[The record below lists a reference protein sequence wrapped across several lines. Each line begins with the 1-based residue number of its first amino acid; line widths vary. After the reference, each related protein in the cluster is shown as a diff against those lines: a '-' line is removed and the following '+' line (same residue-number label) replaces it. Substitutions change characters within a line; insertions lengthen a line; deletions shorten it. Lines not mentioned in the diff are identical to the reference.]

1 MTDNREWIERK
12 LAEQRRLY
20 EKYGKQL
27 EPDHTGEF
35 VAISLDGEI
44 ILGDRLGELL
54 KRAIDTFGRD
64 NFALV
69 RVGDDMYEEY
79 FNAAG
84 QACNEG
90 SKRGSDEEQRLIG
103 DQLAEERRLY
113 DLYAKHLEPEHNGKF
128 VAISFDGEVIVGKRD
143 GEVLKRAMDMFGRG
157 RFAMARVGHEV
168 MHEWV
173 TVW

>member
-1 MTDNREWIERK
+1 MKDQQRWIDQK
-12 LAEQRRLY
+12 LKEHRLLY
-20 EKYGKQL
+20 EKYGKRL
-27 EPDHTGEF
+27 ELEHTGEF
-35 VAISLDGEI
+35 VAISLGGEI
-44 ILGDRLGELL
+44 IMGKREGEVLR
-54 KRAIDTFGRD
+54 RALNTFGRD

-69 RVGDDMYEEY
+69 RVGGDVFEEW
-79 FNAAG
+79 FDAAG
-84 QACNEG
+84 QE
-90 SKRGSDEEQRLIG
+90 SKRSKRPSDEEQRLIG

-113 DLYAKHLEPEHNGKF
+113 NLYAKHLEPEHNGKF

-143 GEVLKRAMDMFGRG
+143 GEVLKRAVDMFGRG